1 MTDGTQI
8 SSHAGKNR
16 NARTLAVLAV
26 LIAGMGGLTY
36 ASVPLYQ
43 LFCQVTGYGGTTQV
57 AAQKSETVI
66 DRVVKVQFDGTVN
79 PALAWS
85 FKPAQRSIRLKV
97 GENGLAFYRAR
108 NNSDETI
115 VGTASFNVTPDKVGL
130 YFNKVE
136 CFCFTEQVLK
146 PGEEVDMPVSF
157 FIDPEIAD
165 DPNLDDVTTITLSY
179 TFFRAEDQSA
189 GEVVA
194 QANAGNLV
202 GDVAGGTITVDRATN
217 WGIVWGVAEA
227 TVERKRKL

>member
-1 MTDGTQI
+1 MMKGGTQI
-8 SSHAGKNR
+8 SSQAGRNR
-16 NARTLAVLAV
+16 NTRTIAVLAL
-26 LIAGMGGLTY
+26 LIVAMGGLTY

-66 DRVVKVQFDGTVN
+66 NRVLKVQFDGTVN

-85 FKPAQRSIRLKV
+85 FKPAQRSVRLKV

-115 VGTASFNVTPDKVGL
+115 VGTASFNVTPDKAGL

-146 PGEEVDMPVSF
+146 SGEEVDMPVSF
-157 FIDPEIAD
+157 FIDPEIVD

-189 GEVVA
+189 GELVA
-194 QANAGNLV
+194 QANTDKLAG
-202 GDVAGGTITVDRATN
+202 GFAGGTITVDRATN
-217 WGIVWGVAEA
+217 
-227 TVERKRKL
+227 